1 MFGLEPFKAFAS
13 TPIENVIIAMIPQM
27 NMNAFVQFQIVE
39 PKNRLIVFSIF
50 SNDSNI
56 EIVSKKKQ
64 ICKLAISLI
73 LSVLAKKNRPRLP
86 DSFAKL
92 YKVYNCNGWL
102 NTPWV
107 KNCIGGSFDPCRL
120 KTG

>member
-13 TPIENVIIAMIPQM
+13 TPIENVITAIIPQM
-27 NMNAFVQFQIVE
+27 NMNAFLQFQIVE

-64 ICKLAISLI
+64 ICKLAIEI
-73 LSVLAKKNRPRLP
+73 NP
-86 DSFAKL
+86 
-92 YKVYNCNGWL
+92 
-102 NTPWV
+102 
-107 KNCIGGSFDPCRL
+107 FDP
-120 KTG
+120 

>member
-39 PKNRLIVFSIF
+39 PKNRLIVFSIL

-64 ICKLAISLI
+64 ICKLAIEI
-73 LSVLAKKNRPRLP
+73 NP
-86 DSFAKL
+86 
-92 YKVYNCNGWL
+92 
-102 NTPWV
+102 
-107 KNCIGGSFDPCRL
+107 FDP
-120 KTG
+120 

>member
-13 TPIENVIIAMIPQM
+13 TPIGNVIIAMIPQM
-27 NMNAFVQFQIVE
+27 NMNAFEQFQIVE

-64 ICKLAISLI
+64 ICKLAIEI
-73 LSVLAKKNRPRLP
+73 NP
-86 DSFAKL
+86 
-92 YKVYNCNGWL
+92 
-102 NTPWV
+102 
-107 KNCIGGSFDPCRL
+107 FDP
-120 KTG
+120 

>member
-1 MFGLEPFKAFAS
+1 
-13 TPIENVIIAMIPQM
+13 MILQM

-64 ICKLAISLI
+64 ICKLAIEI
-73 LSVLAKKNRPRLP
+73 NPFEP
-86 DSFAKL
+86 
-92 YKVYNCNGWL
+92 
-102 NTPWV
+102 
-107 KNCIGGSFDPCRL
+107 
-120 KTG
+120 

>member
-27 NMNAFVQFQIVE
+27 NMNAFLQFQIVE

-50 SNDSNI
+50 TNDSNI

-64 ICKLAISLI
+64 ICKLAIEI
-73 LSVLAKKNRPRLP
+73 NPFEP
-86 DSFAKL
+86 
-92 YKVYNCNGWL
+92 
-102 NTPWV
+102 
-107 KNCIGGSFDPCRL
+107 
-120 KTG
+120 

>member
-13 TPIENVIIAMIPQM
+13 TPIGNIIIAMIPQM

-64 ICKLAISLI
+64 IWELAFES
-73 LSVLAKKNRPRLP
+73 
-86 DSFAKL
+86 
-92 YKVYNCNGWL
+92 
-102 NTPWV
+102 
-107 KNCIGGSFDPCRL
+107 
-120 KTG
+120 

>member
-1 MFGLEPFKAFAS
+1 MFRIAEIIIMFGLEPFKAFAS

-50 SNDSNI
+50 SNVSNI

-73 LSVLAKKNRPRLP
+73 L
-86 DSFAKL
+86 
-92 YKVYNCNGWL
+92 
-102 NTPWV
+102 
-107 KNCIGGSFDPCRL
+107 
-120 KTG
+120 